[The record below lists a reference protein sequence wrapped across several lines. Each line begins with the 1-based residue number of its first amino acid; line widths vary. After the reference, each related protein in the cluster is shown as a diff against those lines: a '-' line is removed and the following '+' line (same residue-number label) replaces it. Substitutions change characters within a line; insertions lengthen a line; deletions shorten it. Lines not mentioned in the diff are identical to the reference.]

1 MTTAGVDIDD
11 LLTSLDQMASQ
22 RPVAAQ
28 IVATSNNDHTG
39 ATELAAILGADVA
52 LAAKVMKLANS
63 AYFGLSGKV
72 TGLPFAVTVVGFNTV
87 RAIATVS
94 LSGIDRAEVL
104 PAGFWD
110 TSIHLAAA
118 AGSLGPAFQ
127 ETTADAMCLGLL
139 AQLGAALL
147 HHNDVAGY
155 DQLVSTTG
163 LGQERF
169 IAETCRYGI
178 STPQLTAEAL
188 QQWHFP
194 AAMVAALR
202 AVPAGPEGALLRT
215 AYEVTARL
223 VQPGHR
229 KVSLAGLSHNRIPD
243 SQAAARLAAIRSDV
257 RALRTALGL

>member
-1 MTTAGVDIDD
+1 MNAAVVDIDAA
-11 LLTSLDQMASQ
+11 LRSLDQMASQ

-28 IVATSNNDHTG
+28 IVATTNNDNTG
-39 ATELAAILGADVA
+39 AGDLAAILGADVA

-94 LSGIDRAEVL
+94 LSGIDGAEVL

-110 TSIHLAAA
+110 ASVHLAAA
-118 AGSLGPAFQ
+118 TGSLGPAFQ

-139 AQLGAALL
+139 SQLGAALL
-147 HHNDVAGY
+147 HRSDVDGY
-155 DQLVSTTG
+155 DQLVATTG
-163 LGQERF
+163 LGEERF
-169 IAETCRYGI
+169 IAEVRRYGI

-223 VQPGHR
+223 LQPGHR
-229 KVSLAGLSHNRIPD
+229 KNSLARLSQNRIQE
-243 SQAAARLAAIRSDV
+243 SQSATRLSAIRDDV
-257 RALRTALGL
+257 TALRAALGL

>member
-1 MTTAGVDIDD
+1 MDIDAV
-11 LLTSLDQMASQ
+11 LRSLDQMASQ

-28 IVATSNNDHTG
+28 IVATSNNDNTG
-39 ATELAAILGADVA
+39 ASELAAILGADVA

-87 RAIATVS
+87 RAIATVT
-94 LSGIDRAEVL
+94 LSGIDGAEVL
-104 PAGFWD
+104 PTGFWD
-110 TSIHLAAA
+110 TSVHLAAA

-147 HHNDVAGY
+147 HHTDAEGY
-155 DQLVSTTG
+155 DQLVVTTG
-163 LGQERF
+163 LGEERF
-169 IAETCRYGI
+169 VAEVRRYGI

-194 AAMVAALR
+194 VAMVAALR
-202 AVPAGPEGALLRT
+202 EVQAGPEGALLRT
-215 AYEVTARL
+215 AYEITARL
-223 VQPGHR
+223 LQPGHR
-229 KVSLAGLSHNRIPD
+229 RTSLARLSNGRVPE
-243 SQAAARLAAIRSDV
+243 SQAAPRLAAIRDDV
-257 RALRTALGL
+257 TALRSALGL

>member
-1 MTTAGVDIDD
+1 MNAAGLDIESV
-11 LLTSLDQMASQ
+11 LRSLDQMASQ

-28 IVATSNNDHTG
+28 IVATSNNDNTG
-39 ATELAAILGADVA
+39 AHDLAAVLGADVA

-94 LSGIDRAEVL
+94 LSGIDGAEVL

-110 TSIHLAAA
+110 ASVHLAAA

-147 HHNDVAGY
+147 HHTDVDGY
-155 DQLVSTTG
+155 DQLVVATG

-169 IAETCRYGI
+169 IAEVRRYGI

-194 AAMVAALR
+194 AAMVGALR
-202 AVPAGPEGALLRT
+202 AVQVGPEGALLRT
-215 AYEVTARL
+215 AYELTARL
-223 VQPGHR
+223 LEPGHR
-229 KVSLAGLSHNRIPD
+229 NTSLARVSQNRIPE
-243 SQAAARLAAIRSDV
+243 SQAASRLAAIRDDV
-257 RALRTALGL
+257 TALRAALEL